1 MLIRF
6 GSPLTSEE
14 VVKNWSSQKIVFER
28 DNVEYNAILNRT
40 GEFELKNGQK
50 IIKYDTETG
59 NVSILRLEDD
69 NLMEEN
75 FKIHR

>member
-1 MLIRF
+1 LLIRF